1 MVHKIVGRTVEIF
14 SDSRLVV
21 GQVKEELEAKDVR
34 MLDYLNQLRHLQSR
48 FESFSLQQIPRSRNT
63 HADSFATLATS
74 LAQGLP
80 QVILIEDL

>member
-1 MVHKIVGRTVEIF
+1 MGMAMVHKIVGRIVEIF

-48 FESFSLQQIPRSRNT
+48 FESFSLQ
-63 HADSFATLATS
+63 
-74 LAQGLP
+74 
-80 QVILIEDL
+80 